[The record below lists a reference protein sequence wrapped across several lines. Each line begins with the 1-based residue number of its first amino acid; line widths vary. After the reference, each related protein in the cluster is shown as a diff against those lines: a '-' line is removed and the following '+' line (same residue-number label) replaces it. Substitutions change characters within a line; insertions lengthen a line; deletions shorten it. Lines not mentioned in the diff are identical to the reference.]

1 MPITPSK
8 RFLEQNSPEI
18 GSYSGVS
25 PWLVGVP
32 SFLPA
37 SAPAWSAGFPLV
49 SDDTP
54 PKLKQELVIFGVKEF
69 VTFGGSGGKFQK
81 GVCYK

>member
-1 MPITPSK
+1 MDT
-8 RFLEQNSPEI
+8 PEI

-25 PWLVGVP
+25 AWLVCVP

-37 SAPAWSAGFPLV
+37 SAPAWVAGFSLI

-54 PKLKQELVIFGVKEF
+54 HAAGVPVGF
-69 VTFGGSGGKFQK
+69 WAFCNAKFPF
-81 GVCYK
+81 